1 MKKRMMCFIAV
12 FSGMGLFMMQGFSL
26 VAHATENED
35 VVPVEASSENA
46 ELVNQLNGNAG
57 EYILGFTMDVGSVLA
72 GVDENTQ
79 QKIRDFINQS
89 SGITDMGD
97 GIYEFVD
104 PEEFRQLMDLT
115 LEGGITEVSADKDDN
130 ADMTDPKSRLWA
142 RAYLTAGA
150 DTEDVSDD
158 AYVLYFEKG
167 LRGGHKGETF
177 GKEYRADTDKGFLG
191 STDNAHPW
199 SELAGNVNKVVFYQ
213 GFGEDAHLTDM
224 SGWFSDF
231 TALTEVEGITSLNT
245 TDVTSIEGLFS
256 GCTSLTYVDMSGM
269 NISGA
274 VDTMFEGCENL
285 KSVDLN
291 NATISSS
298 SINSMFAGMTNLESI
313 SFKDADAS
321 AVSDFGS
328 MFAGCENLTDINLE
342 GFKTSGAVNMNCM
355 FEGCKGLERLDIR
368 DFETGAVIDM
378 AGMFAGCENIKEI
391 YVGEGFSTDSVQ
403 SGDDMFAGCELLVGA
418 NGTAYDE
425 EHTGIE
431 YARVDGAQYQDN
443 EDGTYSYIEG
453 DYGYFRNDV
462 DAEEPTPITKDN
474 LVELD
479 LKKEDA
485 AQPKEKPEEDP
496 ENETDPDGNNGEE
509 PDDGLS
515 EEPVPEE
522 NGNSEENPNP
532 EENSN
537 SEDSQNSDENGNSEG
552 NQDES
557 QNEGEG
563 DGENSGESSS
573 DGNGADEG
581 NSDEG
586 GSEGNSAGGEGSEDG
601 SSGQDETEIVDET
614 ESDESSSDEDP
625 SDDAGSEDSSLD
637 DTASEDLRKE

>member
-12 FSGMGLFMMQGFSL
+12 FSVMGLFMMQGFSL

-150 DTEDVSDD
+150 DTEDTSDD
-158 AYVLYFEKG
+158 SYVLYFEKG
-167 LRGGHKGETF
+167 LRGGHEGETF

-274 VDTMFEGCENL
+274 VDTMFAGCENL
-285 KSVDLN
+285 KSVDLS

-328 MFAGCENLTDINLE
+328 MFAGCENLTDINL
-342 GFKTSGAVNMNCM
+342 
-355 FEGCKGLERLDIR
+355 
-368 DFETGAVIDM
+368 
-378 AGMFAGCENIKEI
+378 
-391 YVGEGFSTDSVQ
+391 GEGFSTDSVE

-479 LKKEDA
+479 IKREDA

-522 NGNSEENPNP
+522 NGNSEENPNSDG
-532 EENSN
+532 NSD

-573 DGNGADEG
+573 DGNDSDEG
-581 NSDEG
+581 SSDEG

-614 ESDESSSDEDP
+614 ESDENSSDEAP

-637 DTASEDLRKE
+637 DTTSEDLRKE